1 VQDLLTDNSQL
12 IVAFCAAIAVF
23 SAIVVVGWPYLA
35 GDELTNRMRQISSE
49 RERIRARERAKLEA
63 QKKQISLRVA
73 PKKFFKD
80 IVDRFNLSKQTEDGN
95 TVKML
100 RMAGYRGQNPVF
112 VFLSLRLIMPPI
124 MFAISVLY
132 VFFILQLEQPFFF
145 KLAIVMVV
153 AYAAYYGP
161 TLWVRNQITKRQK
174 SIRRAWPDAL
184 DLLLICVESGMGI
197 EGAFRKVS
205 EEIGVQSIPLA
216 EELSLT
222 TAELSYLQDRRK
234 AYENLGERTGLE
246 GVRSVVTALIQAE
259 KYGTAIGTA
268 LRVLAQESRD
278 MRMSEAEKKAAA
290 LPPKLTV
297 PMILFFLPV
306 LFAVIITPAIIQVTG
321 VADLSN

>member
-1 VQDLLTDNSQL
+1 MRDLLIDNAQF
-12 IVAFCAAIAVF
+12 IVAFCAALAVF

-49 RERIRARERAKLEA
+49 RERIRARERAKIEA
-63 QKKQISLRVA
+63 QKKQVSLRVA

-80 IVDRFNLSKQTEDGN
+80 IVDRFNLTQQAEDGN
-95 TVKML
+95 MVKML

-112 VFLSLRLIMPPI
+112 VFLSLRLIMPLVL
-124 MFAISVLY
+124 FAISVLY
-132 VFFILQLEQPFFF
+132 IFFIIRLDQPFMF
-145 KLAIVMVV
+145 KFAIVMV
-153 AYAAYYGP
+153 ASYAGYYGP
-161 TLWVRNQITKRQK
+161 TLWVKNAITKRQK
-174 SIRRAWPDAL
+174 SVRRAWPDAL

-205 EEIGVQSIPLA
+205 EEIGPQSIPLA

-268 LRVLAQESRD
+268 LRVLAQENRD
-278 MRMSEAEKKAAA
+278 MRMSEAEKKAAS

-321 VADLSN
+321 IADLSK